1 MSYFILVGIQSD
13 IFKCDEFSMSFH
25 MKSNITID
33 GFLPETILNFVNE
46 FLECGTC
53 YKRLQYMISKT
64 NYSLRFEGFMF
75 KVVRFIFI
83 IEFIKIII
91 L

>member
-1 MSYFILVGIQSD
+1 
-13 IFKCDEFSMSFH
+13 MSFH